1 MPRETQYR
9 KVYNYNGEK
18 PPQMPGMQQGMQQ
31 MSQQGGMPQMPAGQG
46 GMSQMPGMQQMSQ
59 MPQNA
64 QMGMNMGTQQ
74 GMQQQQHFAKP
85 LGNIKQLKDSLK
97 KHRVVVVDAWAKWCQ
112 PCVLLKP
119 RFEALAMKYKDSP
132 YFDFFTDD
140 IDNENSPHAN
150 KVTAVPSFFVYTDGD
165 LQPKK
170 HFQGDLDKVE
180 TLVNRLAHRLHTG
193 EI

>member
-18 PPQMPGMQQGMQQ
+18 PPQIPGMQQ

-46 GMSQMPGMQQMSQ
+46 GMQQGMQQMSQ

-74 GMQQQQHFAKP
+74 DRMQQQQHFAKP

>member
-18 PPQMPGMQQGMQQ
+18 PPQMPGMQQMQQQGMQQ
-31 MSQQGGMPQMPAGQG
+31 MQQQ
-46 GMSQMPGMQQMSQ
+46 GMQQMSQ

-74 GMQQQQHFAKP
+74 GMQQQGMQHLAKP

-180 TLVNRLAHRLHTG
+180 SLVNRLAHRLHTG

>member
-18 PPQMPGMQQGMQQ
+18 PPQMPGMQQGGMPQ

-46 GMSQMPGMQQMSQ
+46 GMQQGMQQMSQ

-74 GMQQQQHFAKP
+74 DRMQQQQHFAKP

>member
-9 KVYNYNGEK
+9 KVYNYNGEN
-18 PPQMPGMQQGMQQ
+18 PPQMPGMQQ
-31 MSQQGGMPQMPAGQG
+31 MSK
-46 GMSQMPGMQQMSQ
+46 

-64 QMGMNMGTQQ
+64 QMGMNMGSQQ
-74 GMQQQQHFAKP
+74 GMQENVSKQHVVKP
-85 LGNIKQLKDSLK
+85 LDTFKQLKDSLK
-97 KHRVVVVDAWAKWCQ
+97 KHRVVVVDVWAKWCQ

-119 RFEALAMKYKDSP
+119 RFEALAMKFKDSP

-150 KVTAVPSFFVYTDGD
+150 KVTAVPSFFIYTDGD

>member
-18 PPQMPGMQQGMQQ
+18 PPQMPGMQQQGMQQ
-31 MSQQGGMPQMPAGQG
+31 Q
-46 GMSQMPGMQQMSQ
+46 GMQQMSQ

-74 GMQQQQHFAKP
+74 GMQQQGIQQQGMQHFAKP
-85 LGNIKQLKDSLK
+85 LKNIKQLKDSLK

-119 RFEALAMKYKDSP
+119 RFEALAMKYKNSL

-180 TLVNRLAHRLHTG
+180 TLVNRLFHRLHTD
-193 EI
+193 EIKNK

>member
-18 PPQMPGMQQGMQQ
+18 TPGMPGMQQQGMQQ
-31 MSQQGGMPQMPAGQG
+31 MQ
-46 GMSQMPGMQQMSQ
+46 
-59 MPQNA
+59 
-64 QMGMNMGTQQ
+64 QQ
-74 GMQQQQHFAKP
+74 GMQQQGMQQQGMQQQGMNMGSQQGKQENFSQQPVAKP
-85 LGNIKQLKDSLK
+85 LQHIKQLKDSLK

-112 PCVLLKP
+112 PCVQLKP

-132 YFDFFTDD
+132 YLDFFTDD
-140 IDNENSPHAN
+140 IDNENSPHAS

>member
-18 PPQMPGMQQGMQQ
+18 TPQMPGMQQMPQQGGMPQQGMQQGMQQ
-31 MSQQGGMPQMPAGQG
+31 MQ
-46 GMSQMPGMQQMSQ
+46 Q

-64 QMGMNMGTQQ
+64 QMGMNMGMQQ

-85 LGNIKQLKDSLK
+85 LEHIKQLKDSLK

-119 RFEALAMKYKDSP
+119 RFEALAMKFKDSP
-132 YFDFFTDD
+132 FFEFFTDD

-180 TLVNRLAHRLHTG
+180 ALVNRLAHRLHTG

>member
-1 MPRETQYR
+1 
-9 KVYNYNGEK
+9 
-18 PPQMPGMQQGMQQ
+18 MQQ
-31 MSQQGGMPQMPAGQG
+31 
-46 GMSQMPGMQQMSQ
+46 GMQQMSQ

-74 GMQQQQHFAKP
+74 DRMQQQQHFAKP

>member
-18 PPQMPGMQQGMQQ
+18 TPQIPGTQQQGMQQ
-31 MSQQGGMPQMPAGQG
+31 GGMQQGGMQQG
-46 GMSQMPGMQQMSQ
+46 GMQQGGMQ
-59 MPQNA
+59 
-64 QMGMNMGTQQ
+64 QQ
-74 GMQQQQHFAKP
+74 GMQQGGMQQQGMQQHAAKP
-85 LGNIKQLKDSLK
+85 LEHIKQLKDSLK

-119 RFEALAMKYKDSP
+119 RYEALAMKYKDSP

-140 IDNENSPHAN
+140 IDNEKSPHSN
-150 KVTAVPSFFVYTDGD
+150 KVTAVPSFFIYTDGD

-180 TLVNRLAHRLHTG
+180 NLVNRLAHRLHTG

>member
-18 PPQMPGMQQGMQQ
+18 TPGMPGTQQQGMQQ
-31 MSQQGGMPQMPAGQG
+31 
-46 GMSQMPGMQQMSQ
+46 PGMQ
-59 MPQNA
+59 
-64 QMGMNMGTQQ
+64 QQ
-74 GMQQQQHFAKP
+74 GMQQPGMQQQGMNMGSQQGKQENFSQQPVAKP
-85 LGNIKQLKDSLK
+85 LQHIKQLKDSLK

-112 PCVLLKP
+112 PCVQLKP

-132 YFDFFTDD
+132 YLDFFTDD